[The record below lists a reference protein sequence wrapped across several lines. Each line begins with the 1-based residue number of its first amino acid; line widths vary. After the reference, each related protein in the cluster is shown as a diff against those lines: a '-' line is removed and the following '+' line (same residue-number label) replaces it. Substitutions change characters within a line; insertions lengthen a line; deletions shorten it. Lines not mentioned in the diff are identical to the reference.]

1 MATGRYS
8 QTYNSFS
15 GVDMTVMAGGHLLA
29 EIQGLS
35 FTITREKAPLYTMGS
50 ADPRSF
56 SRGKRG
62 IAGSMIFLVFD
73 RSALLQSMQE
83 SALYLANEYELVDT
97 QGVKQKS
104 YGDRIRQ
111 FESDASGSIGT
122 TVTNDPRTQDLV
134 TAQKVVAN
142 VRYHDQILP
151 FDIVLEAANEYGH
164 MARMQ
169 INNVEIMN
177 CGSGMS
183 IDDITTDESCTFVA
197 TGLIPWYRQ
206 AYVNPRTGLMTN
218 GGTGP
223 DRPRAGTTT

>member
-1 MATGRYS
+1 MPTGRYQ

-97 QGVKQKS
+97 QGVGQQVR
-104 YGDRIRQ
+104 GERVRLFDV
-111 FESDASGSIGT
+111 DAAGSIGT
-122 TVTNDPRTQDLV
+122 ELAADPRTQDFI

-169 INNVEIMN
+169 ISNVEIMN

-206 AYVNPRTGLMTN
+206 AFVNPRTGLVTQATV
-218 GGTGP
+218 GA
-223 DRPRAGTTT
+223 DRPRAGTVT